1 MPMLVVVFGSA
12 ARYVCKHLAERHDS
26 FGKSCPIRGTHIPSQ

>member
-12 ARYVCKHLAERHDS
+12 ARYVRKPPAERTDP
-26 FGKSCPIRGTHIPSQ
+26 FGKSYPIRGTHNPSQ